1 MFVQPLLEILVPIQ
15 QSGDVN
21 WHRHCFHSP
30 LTAFRIKS
38 RRPIVTESLWCIGRK
53 WEMKPKRP
61 SRIHNIGK
69 PNREQSSLIRF
80 PSLLPLEHL
89 RTTGSLAYWI
99 FSWEKW
105 WSHWQSCCCQA
116 VSWQWFSPA
125 FSTYGPKTH
134 PCKLPEEV
142 RSPENIMDEETSSN
156 TNRANMIQIQHD
168 PTTFGSSLI
177 ISLIHA
183 AGLQKYV
190 QNPETLL
197 HGKLKTPQNFF
208 CLALPFTLGETA
220 WMVKDFFG
228 VTPCKVVPQFVS
240 SLGWFITSKISI
252 YRICI
257 IYIKCM
263 CMYIIYIYR

>member
-134 PCKLPEEV
+134 PLQIARGGSVPRKYHGRGDEFQHKSCK
-142 RSPENIMDEETSSN
+142 
-156 TNRANMIQIQHD
+156 HD
-168 PTTFGSSLI
+168 PDPTWSNHIWIQPHHQS
-177 ISLIHA
+177 HPCCRPA
-183 AGLQKYV
+183 KYV

-220 WMVKDFFG
+220 WLVKDFFG

-257 IYIKCM
+257 IYINVCV
-263 CMYIIYIYR
+263 CI